1 MTGNLFYVLFL
12 LYIVH
17 GSDLLGEVLCGD
29 VEYVGVGGGGEEV
42 GQRLRLGV
50 PGTDNFTTITL

>member
-1 MTGNLFYVLFL
+1 MFFL